1 MGYVIPH
8 NFTVENI
15 QIHKNNPYYII
26 RYDLQYIQL
35 SGITLCLKEIQ
46 VKQTATGYN
55 LYIHNSETIQLIQSI
70 DDYFVK
76 TIPDYRPILQKDHH
90 YYIFL
95 TKQIYFFIT
104 TNLQNFSYQ
113 YCKIKNRCVL
123 YTPNSIYHRIRM
135 TDQLSEKTFKLL
147 ADPQK
152 LKKTTRLP
160 KDNLQVEIEFKFN
173 YKLTHSLYD
182 DILLRIKEEIILDK
196 ILQDIIHKAVNLAE
210 TERCHNPLTTEDS

>member
-1 MGYVIPH
+1 
-8 NFTVENI
+8 
-15 QIHKNNPYYII
+15 
-26 RYDLQYIQL
+26 
-35 SGITLCLKEIQ
+35 
-46 VKQTATGYN
+46 
-55 LYIHNSETIQLIQSI
+55 
-70 DDYFVK
+70 
-76 TIPDYRPILQKDHH
+76 
-90 YYIFL
+90 
-95 TKQIYFFIT
+95 
-104 TNLQNFSYQ
+104 
-113 YCKIKNRCVL
+113 
-123 YTPNSIYHRIRM
+123 M

-210 TERCHNPLTTEDS
+210 TERCHNPSTTEDS

>member
-95 TKQIYFFIT
+95 KKNKYTSL
-104 TNLQNFSYQ
+104 LQPTY
-113 YCKIKNRCVL
+113 
-123 YTPNSIYHRIRM
+123 
-135 TDQLSEKTFKLL
+135 KTFHINIV
-147 ADPQK
+147 K
-152 LKKTTRLP
+152 LKIGASYTHP
-160 KDNLQVEIEFKFN
+160 IVYIIE
-173 YKLTHSLYD
+173 
-182 DILLRIKEEIILDK
+182 
-196 ILQDIIHKAVNLAE
+196 
-210 TERCHNPLTTEDS
+210 